1 MFKTQIWQLIKVH
14 LFFLLT
20 IFSARLFI
28 LFYFGDAEK
37 IQQFPVDIFQAL
49 FLGLRLDLT
58 VIGYIQ
64 SILTILL
71 IFIFIANRGFKLFL
85 NFAKIYLI
93 GIYSIALSLTIA
105 DLGFFSFFAF
115 SFSASLILTP
125 HQLFHPNC
133 LHNSAIVIA
142 FLTGF
147 TTSGS

>member
-28 LFYFGDAEK
+28 LFYFGDTEK

-58 VIGYIQ
+58 IVGYIQ

-71 IFIFIANRGFKLFL
+71 IFIFIVNRGFKLFL

-105 DLGFFSFFAF
+105 DLGFFSFFKEHNLELF
-115 SFSASLILTP
+115 SSS
-125 HQLFHPNC
+125 
-133 LHNSAIVIA
+133 S
-142 FLTGF
+142 
-147 TTSGS
+147 